1 MASGIDPIDPDI
13 TPTNYPRDRLLR
25 TLWQLGP
32 IARPM
37 TEHNLLAPNEEIRY
51 RKNRH
56 WFTLV
61 YPALQTIVVVG
72 IAVTVFVDFALWTNA
87 AVVLLAVPAIILVFN
102 LIFDSESRPSKQ
114 RTITVLVLILVAM
127 VFLTPR
133 VAALVVA
140 VAFGL
145 RMFTTWLR
153 WRYYVQ
159 VIVTTRRLIMTDGLA
174 TQIISTMLIDKVTD
188 TSIFVSPLGELL
200 GYGDFLVE
208 TAGQDQAFSHIHFVQ
223 FPGVFNNS
231 VLQVLAEHAGGPPRV
246 PPPAP
251 DPAFRRP
258 QAPPPPSALPP
269 SAPPTGPNPPA

>member
-25 TLWQLGP
+25 ALWQLGP

-56 WFTLV
+56 WFVLFFPV
-61 YPALQTIVVVG
+61 LQTVVVVG
-72 IAVTVFVDFALWTNA
+72 IALTVFVDFTLWTNTA
-87 AVVLLAVPAIILVFN
+87 IALLAIPALILVAD
-102 LIFDSESRPSKQ
+102 LILTSEHRPSKQ
-114 RTITVLVLILVAM
+114 RTITVLVLIVVAM

-133 VAALVVA
+133 GAAIVVA

-145 RMFTTWLR
+145 RMFTSWLR

-208 TAGQDQAFSHIHFVQ
+208 TAGQDQAFSRIHNVQ

-231 VLQVLAEHAGGPPRV
+231 VLQVLSEHSIGLPRV

-258 QAPPPPSALPP
+258 QPPPPDPATP
-269 SAPPTGPNPPA
+269 GPGPAV